1 MNKRNLIAFSGVSAL
16 LALIVLWLVAP
27 MAFSQPKV
35 IGEPVLKEIG
45 KRGSQ
50 VTISLSDP
58 KSFNPIMTWSPSDP
72 LINLTHAGLLE
83 VNPVTGRLEPALA
96 LTYEVSPDRKS
107 IKFILRK
114 GLKFWDGD
122 DLKAEDVL
130 FTYKDIILDPKN
142 QIPCLIPLDIQALDE
157 ATIVMTVGAP
167 LPMLPAAILSGYFFA
182 MPVLPKHKLAEI
194 VAKGQF
200 SGAWSLATPLTEI
213 AGAGP
218 FKLAKYTPGTEL
230 ILERNPHYW
239 KVDSRNQQLPYL
251 DKVIAKITPNRA
263 EELARLGRGELD
275 LLVLRAEETFDLK
288 LPKGFK
294 LVIDGPEYSFDFWA
308 FNHDVAD
315 PDLRKVFREK
325 LFRQAV
331 AQAINRGRVIK
342 EVLRDLGEPWFT
354 TVNRLSPYYE
364 PNIPKYDYDL
374 KAAAEKLDRLNLKDT
389 DRDGVRNL
397 TSGKQLEFE
406 LITNDNNPRRVA
418 AAKLIVEE
426 LKKLGVKV
434 NFKAIPF
441 AEFSAKLTGGQF
453 VTAIA
458 GTTHLS
464 DPFPNESFYR
474 SSSPGHW
481 WHLSGAK
488 EPFDYEK
495 KIDELLNQASFE
507 FDFAK
512 RKALASELQKIMSEE
527 LPIVPLWS
535 RKAILATSEA
545 LGNVEAFTANAFGVQ
560 EFLAA
565 IFKRS

>member
-1 MNKRNLIAFSGVSAL
+1 MMKKLVVASWLLGVVLSWSVSA
-16 LALIVLWLVAP
+16 
-27 MAFSQPKV
+27 FGQPKV
-35 IGEPVLKEIG
+35 IGEPLLKETG
-45 KRGSQ
+45 KRGGQ
-50 VTISLSDP
+50 AVISVSDP
-58 KSFNPIMTWSPSDP
+58 KSFNPITTWSPSDP
-72 LINLTHAGLLE
+72 LINLTYAGLLE
-83 VNPVTGRLEPALA
+83 INPITGMLEAALA
-96 LTYEVSPDRKS
+96 LSYEVSPDRKS

-130 FTYKDIILDPKN
+130 FTYKDVILDPKN
-142 QIPCLIPLDIQALDE
+142 QIPGLIPLEVKAPDE
-157 ATIVMTVGAP
+157 TTIVMTVGAP
-167 LPMLPAAILSGYFFA
+167 LPMLPAAILSGYFFT
-182 MPVLPKHKLAEI
+182 MPILPKHKLAEI
-194 VAKGQF
+194 VAKGKF
-200 SGAWSLATPLTEI
+200 TEAWSLATPLEEI

-218 FKLAKYTPGTEL
+218 FKLVKYSPGTEL
-230 ILERNPHYW
+230 VLERNPFYW
-239 KVDSRNQQLPYL
+239 KVDSKNQSLPYL
-251 DKVIAKITPNRA
+251 DKVIAKIAPNRA

-275 LLVLRAEETFDLK
+275 LLTLRAEETFDLK

-331 AQAINRGRVIK
+331 AHAINRGRVIK
-342 EVLRDLGEPWFT
+342 EVLRDLGEPWFG

-364 PNIPKYDYDL
+364 PNIPKYDFDL
-374 KAAAEKLDRLNLKDT
+374 KAAAEKLDKLGLKDT
-389 DRDGVRNL
+389 DRDGWRNL
-397 TSGKQLEFE
+397 TAGKQLEFE

-458 GTTHLS
+458 GLTHLS
-464 DPFPNESFYR
+464 DPFLNESFYK
-474 SSSPGHW
+474 SSGSGHF

-495 KIDELLNQASFE
+495 KIDELINQAAFE

-512 RKALASELQKIMSEE
+512 RKALASELQKIMAEE
-527 LPIVPLWS
+527 LPIIPLWS
-535 RKAILATSEA
+535 RKAILAASEA
-545 LGNVEAFTANAFGVQ
+545 LGNVEAFTANAYGVQ
-560 EFLAA
+560 EFFAV
-565 IFKRS
+565 IFRRR

>member
-1 MNKRNLIAFSGVSAL
+1 MRRFAVLFGVLAPLTLVL
-16 LALIVLWLVAP
+16 LYLADPIVLA
-27 MAFSQPKV
+27 QPKV
-35 IGEPVLKEIG
+35 VGEPVLKEIG
-45 KRGSQ
+45 KRGGQ
-50 VTISLSDP
+50 VVISISDP
-58 KSFNPIMTWSPSDP
+58 KSFNPITTWDPKDP

-83 VNPVTGRLEPALA
+83 VNPVTGMLEPALA
-96 LTYEVSPDRKS
+96 LSYEVSPDRKS
-107 IKFILRK
+107 VKFTLRK

-130 FTYKDIILDPKN
+130 FTYKDV
-142 QIPCLIPLDIQALDE
+142 IPQSQLPGLIPLEVKAPDATTVVISVAPPLDQ
-157 ATIVMTVGAP
+157 
-167 LPMLPAAILSGYFFA
+167 LPAAILASYFFV
-182 MPVLPKHKLAEI
+182 MSILPKHKLADA
-194 VAKGQF
+194 VAKGKF
-200 SGAWSLATPLTEI
+200 AEAWSLATPLGEI

-218 FKLAKYTPGTEL
+218 FKLVKYAPATEL
-230 ILERNPHYW
+230 VLERNPSYW
-239 KVDSRNQQLPYL
+239 KVDSKNQQLPYL
-251 DKVIAKITPNRA
+251 DRVIAKIAPNRP

-308 FNHDVAD
+308 FNHDAPD

-325 LFRQAV
+325 LFRQAI
-331 AQAINRGRVIK
+331 AQTIDRKRVIK
-342 EVLRDLGEPWFT
+342 EVLRDLGEPWFS

-364 PNIPKYDYDL
+364 PNIPKYDFDL
-374 KAAAEKLDRLNLKDT
+374 KAAGEKLDRLNLKDT

-397 TSGKQLEFE
+397 APNKQLEFE
-406 LITNDNNPRRVA
+406 LITNDNNPRRIA
-418 AAKLIVEE
+418 AAKFIVEE

-434 NFKAIPF
+434 NFKAITF

-464 DPFPNESFYR
+464 DPFLNESFYR

-481 WHLSGAK
+481 WHLSGAQ

-495 KIDELLNQASFE
+495 KIDELLNQAAFE

-512 RKALASELQKIMSEE
+512 RKALASELQKIMAEE

-535 RKAILATSEA
+535 RKAILATSET

-560 EFLAA
+560 EFLAVV
-565 IFKRS
+565 FRRR

>member
-1 MNKRNLIAFSGVSAL
+1 MTQQRSSAIVTSAL
-16 LALIVLWLVAP
+16 LVFSILWLATP
-27 MAFSQPKV
+27 IALSQPKV
-35 IGEPVLKEIG
+35 VGEPVLKEIG
-45 KRGSQ
+45 KRGGQ
-50 VTISLSDP
+50 VVISVSDP
-58 KSFNPIMTWSPSDP
+58 KSFNPITTWDPKDP

-83 VNPVTGRLEPALA
+83 MNPVTGQLEPALA
-96 LTYEVSPDRKS
+96 LNYEVSPDRKS

-130 FTYKDIILDPKN
+130 FTYQDIIPQAGLPG
-142 QIPCLIPLDIQALDE
+142 LIPIEVKAPGE
-157 ATIVMTVGAP
+157 TTIVMAVAP
-167 LPMLPAAILSGYFFA
+167 PLDRFPAAILSGFFFV

-194 VAKGQF
+194 VARGQF
-200 SGAWSLATPLTEI
+200 AGAWSLATPLGEI

-218 FKLAKYTPGTEL
+218 FKLTKYTPGTE
-230 ILERNPHYW
+230 IVLERNPFYW
-239 KVDSRNQQLPYL
+239 KVDSKNQPLPYL
-251 DKVIAKITPNRA
+251 DKVIAKIAPNRA

-275 LLVLRAEETFDLK
+275 LLTLRAEETFDLK
-288 LPKGFK
+288 LPTGFK

-315 PDLRKVFREK
+315 PDLRKVFQEK
-325 LFRQAV
+325 LFRQAI
-331 AQAINRGRVIK
+331 AQTIDRKRVIK
-342 EVLRDLGEPWFT
+342 EVLKELGEPWFT
-354 TVNRLSPYYE
+354 TVNRISPYYE
-364 PNIPKYDYDL
+364 PNIPKYDFDT
-374 KAAAEKLDRLNLKDT
+374 KAAAEKLDRLGLKDT
-389 DRDGVRNL
+389 DRDGIRNL
-397 TSGKQLEFE
+397 TANKQLEFE
-406 LITNDNNPRRVA
+406 LITNDNNSRRIA
-418 AAKLIVEE
+418 ASKLIVEE

-441 AEFSAKLTGGQF
+441 AEFSAKLTSGQF

-464 DPFPNESFYR
+464 DPFLVDAFYR
-474 SSSPGHW
+474 SGSPGHF

-495 KIDELLNQASFE
+495 KIDELLDKAAFE

-535 RKAILATSEA
+535 RKAILATSGS

-560 EFLAA
+560 EFMAV
-565 IFKRS
+565 IFRK

>member
-1 MNKRNLIAFSGVSAL
+1 MMKKLVVASWVLMLVPSWAASVAFG
-16 LALIVLWLVAP
+16 
-27 MAFSQPKV
+27 QPKV

-45 KRGSQ
+45 KRGGQ
-50 VTISLSDP
+50 AVISVSDP
-58 KSFNPIMTWSPSDP
+58 KSFNPITTWSPADP

-83 VNPVTGRLEPALA
+83 INPVTGLLEPALA
-96 LTYEVSPDRKS
+96 VSYEVSPDRKS
-107 IKFILRK
+107 VTFRLRK
-114 GLKFWDGD
+114 GLKFWDDD
-122 DLKAEDVL
+122 DLKAEDVV
-130 FTYKDIILDPKN
+130 FTYKDVILDPKN
-142 QIPCLIPLDIQALDE
+142 QIPGLIPLEVKAPDE
-157 ATIVMTVGAP
+157 TTIVMTVGAP
-167 LPMLPAAILSGYFFA
+167 LPMLPAVILSGFFFT

-194 VAKGQF
+194 VAKGKF
-200 SGAWSLATPLTEI
+200 TEAWSLATPLEQI

-218 FKLAKYTPGTEL
+218 FKLTKYTPGTEL
-230 ILERNPHYW
+230 VLERNPHYW
-239 KVDSRNQQLPYL
+239 KVDSKNQQLPYL
-251 DKVIAKITPNRA
+251 DKVIAKIAPNRA
-263 EELARLGRGELD
+263 EELARLSRGELE

-315 PDLRKVFREK
+315 PDLRKIFREK

-331 AQAINRGRVIK
+331 AHAINRGQAIK
-342 EVLRDLGEPWFT
+342 EVLRDLGEPWFS

-364 PNIPKYDYDL
+364 PNIPKYDFDL
-374 KAAAEKLDRLNLKDT
+374 KAAAEKLDKLGLKDT
-389 DRDGVRNL
+389 DRDGWRNL
-397 TSGKQLEFE
+397 TAGKQLEFE

-464 DPFPNESFYR
+464 DPFLNATFYQ
-474 SSSPGHW
+474 SSSPGHF

-495 KIDELLNQASFE
+495 KIDELINQSSFE
-507 FDFAK
+507 FDFTK
-512 RKALASELQKIMSEE
+512 RKALASELQKIMAEE
-527 LPIVPLWS
+527 LPIIPLWS
-535 RKAILATSEA
+535 RKAILAASEA
-545 LGNVEAFTANAFGVQ
+545 LGNIEAFTANAYGVQ
-560 EFLAA
+560 EFLAV
-565 IFKRS
+565 IFRRR

>member
-1 MNKRNLIAFSGVSAL
+1 MVKKLVTVGW
-16 LALIVLWLVAP
+16 ALIVVLSWTVFNSLA
-27 MAFSQPKV
+27 QPKV
-35 IGEPVLKEIG
+35 ISEPVLKEVG
-45 KRGSQ
+45 KRGDQ

-58 KSFNPIMTWSPSDP
+58 KSFNPITTWSPADP

-96 LTYEVSPDRKS
+96 LSYEVSPDRKS

-130 FTYKDIILDPKN
+130 FTYKDVILDPKN
-142 QIPCLIPLDIQALDE
+142 QIPGLIPLEVKASDE
-157 ATIVMTVGAP
+157 TTIIMTVGAP
-167 LPMLPAAILSGYFFA
+167 LPMLPAAILSGYFFV
-182 MPVLPKHKLAEI
+182 MPILPKHKLAEI

-200 SGAWSLATPLTEI
+200 AQAWSLATPLTEI

-218 FKLAKYTPGTEL
+218 FKLAKYTPGSEI

-239 KVDSRNQQLPYL
+239 KTDPKNQQLPYL
-251 DKVIAKITPNRA
+251 DRVIAKIAPNRA

-275 LLVLRAEETFDLK
+275 LLTLRAEETFDLK

-325 LFRQAV
+325 LFRQAI
-331 AQAINRGRVIK
+331 AQAIDRARVIK

-354 TVNRLSPYYE
+354 TVNWLSPYYE
-364 PNIPKYDYDL
+364 PNIPKYDFDP
-374 KAAAEKLDRLNLKDT
+374 KAAAERLDKLGLRDT
-389 DRDGVRNL
+389 DRDGIRNL
-397 TSGKQLEFE
+397 APNKQLEFE
-406 LITNDNNPRRVA
+406 LITNDNNPRRIGA
-418 AAKLIVEE
+418 ARLIVEE

-434 NFKAIPF
+434 NFRAIPF
-441 AEFSAKLTGGQF
+441 AEFSAKLTSGQF
-453 VTAIA
+453 VAAIA
-458 GTTHLS
+458 GVTHLS
-464 DPFPNESFYR
+464 DPFLNDSFYR

-488 EPFDYEK
+488 EPFEYEK
-495 KIDELLNQASFE
+495 KIDELLDKAAFE

-512 RKALASELQKIMSEE
+512 RKALASELQKIMAEE
-527 LPIVPLWS
+527 LPIIPLWS
-535 RKAILATSEA
+535 RKAILAASES

-560 EFLAA
+560 ELLAVV
-565 IFKRS
+565 FRK

>member
-1 MNKRNLIAFSGVSAL
+1 MVKRLAVASWL
-16 LALIVLWLVAP
+16 LLVILSWAASIV
-27 MAFSQPKV
+27 FGQPKV

-45 KRGSQ
+45 KRGGQ
-50 VTISLSDP
+50 VVISISDP
-58 KSFNPIMTWSPSDP
+58 KSFNPIMTWSPADP

-83 VNPVTGRLEPALA
+83 VNPVTGQLEPALA
-96 LTYEVSPDRKS
+96 LSYEVSPDRKS

-130 FTYKDIILDPKN
+130 FTYKDVILDPKN
-142 QIPCLIPLDIQALDE
+142 QIPGLIPIEVKALDE
-157 ATIVMTVGAP
+157 TTIVITVGAP

-182 MPVLPKHKLAEI
+182 MPILPKHKLDKI
-194 VAKGQF
+194 VAQGKF
-200 SGAWSLATPLTEI
+200 NKAWSLTTPLGEI

-218 FKLAKYTPGTEL
+218 FKLAKYTPGSEI
-230 ILERNPHYW
+230 ILERTPHYW
-239 KVDSRNQQLPYL
+239 KVDPKNQQLPYL
-251 DKVIAKITPNRA
+251 DRVIAKIAPNRT

-275 LLVLRAEETFDLK
+275 LLTLRAEETFDLK

-325 LFRQAV
+325 LFRQAI
-331 AQAINRGRVIK
+331 AQTIDRARVIK
-342 EVLRDLGEPWFT
+342 EVLRDLGEPWFS
-354 TVNRLSPYYE
+354 TVNRISPYYE
-364 PNIPKYDYDL
+364 LNIPKYDFDT
-374 KAAAEKLDRLNLKDT
+374 KAAAEKLDRLGLKDT
-389 DRDGVRNL
+389 DRDGIRNL
-397 TSGKQLEFE
+397 TPTKQLEFE
-406 LITNDNNPRRVA
+406 LITNDNNPRRIA

-441 AEFSAKLTGGQF
+441 AEFSARLTGGQF

-464 DPFPNESFYR
+464 DPFLNESFYR

-495 KIDELLNQASFE
+495 KIDELLDKAAFE

-512 RKALASELQKIMSEE
+512 RKALALELQKIMAEE
-527 LPIVPLWS
+527 LPIIPLWS

-545 LGNVEAFTANAFGVQ
+545 LGNIEAFTANAFGVQ
-560 EFLAA
+560 EFLAVV
-565 IFKRS
+565 FRK